1 MAHDR
6 YIPNAEP
13 GIARFAT
20 ESIGST
26 DDPLFNDSG
35 EIPTST
41 FQVGPSS
48 DFKLYE
54 VVGLTASG
62 FLAKA
67 TYTGTEA
74 TGTLTFTAPGTAGDT
89 VTIGLEVYTLVAA
102 LSVGPAVENEVL
114 IGGTAAATAANLAA
128 AINGGAGGGVVYSGT
143 TQRHPFVDATVAG
156 AVVTATAEVAGTGG
170 NAIAT
175 TETSGAASWGAAT
188 LTTGAADAGGVK
200 AAGIMTAPVVTGAGQ
215 STTVDLYRGGHWNM
229 ASLVWDASFDSD
241 AKKRTAFE
249 GGISPTI
256 LVSRKKYSSDS
267 IVV

>member
-6 YIPNAEP
+6 YIPNADP
-13 GIARFAT
+13 GIAGFNT

-26 DDPLFNDSG
+26 DDPLFGDNG

-41 FQVGPSS
+41 FQVGPNS

-54 VVGLTASG
+54 VVGIAASG

-74 TGTLTFTAPGTAGDT
+74 TGALTFSGTGTAGDT
-89 VTIGLEVYTLVAA
+89 VTIGTEVYTLVAA

-114 IGGTAAATAANLAA
+114 IGATADATAANIAA
-128 AINGGAGGGVVYSGT
+128 AINGGAGAGVVYSGT
-143 TQRHPFVDATVAG
+143 TQRHPFVDASVAG
-156 AVVTATAEVAGTGG
+156 AVVTVTAEVAGTGG
-170 NAIAT
+170 NSIAT
-175 TETSGAASWGAAT
+175 TDSGTGASWGAAT

-200 AAGIMTAPVVTGAGQ
+200 AAGIMTAPVITGAGQ

-229 ASLVWDASFDSD
+229 ASLVWDATFDSD

>member
-6 YIPNAEP
+6 YIPNAAP
-13 GIARFAT
+13 GIAGFAT

-26 DDPLFNDSG
+26 DDPRFNDTG
-35 EIPTST
+35 EVPTST
-41 FQVGPSS
+41 FQVGPNS

-54 VVGLTASG
+54 VVGVASTG

-67 TYTGTEA
+67 TYSGTEA
-74 TGTLTFTAPGTAGDT
+74 SGVLTFSGAGTAGDT
-89 VTIGLEVYTLVAA
+89 VTIGTEVYTLVAA

-114 IGGTAAATAANLAA
+114 IAGTAALTAANMAA
-128 AINGGAGGGVVYSGT
+128 AINGGAGAGVVYSGT
-143 TQRHPFVDATVAG
+143 TQKHPFVDASVAG
-156 AVVTATAEVAGTGG
+156 AAVTVVAEVAGTGG

-175 TETSGAASWGAAT
+175 TESGTSTSWAAAT
-188 LTTGAADAGGVK
+188 LTTGANDAGGVK
-200 AAGIMTAPVVTGAGQ
+200 AAGIMTAPVVTGANQ

-229 ASLVWDASFDSD
+229 DALVWDTSFDSD

-249 GGISPTI
+249 GSISPAI
-256 LVSRKKYSSDS
+256 LVSKKKYSSDS